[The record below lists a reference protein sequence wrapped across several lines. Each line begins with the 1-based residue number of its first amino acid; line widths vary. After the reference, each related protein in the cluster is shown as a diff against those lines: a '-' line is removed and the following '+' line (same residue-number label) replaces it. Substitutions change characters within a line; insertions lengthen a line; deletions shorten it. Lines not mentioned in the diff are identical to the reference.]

1 MDLQIEKLNDNYL
14 FKMLD
19 LSFQF
24 YDYSLEKEKYEEDID
39 SFIQEFS
46 SNIKSSETKFFLN
59 FFIEFIEKNLS
70 VDEKFLK
77 DQLEKISKFILFRTQ
92 TKFD

>member
-24 YDYSLEKEKYEEDID
+24 YDNSLEKEKYEEDID

-46 SNIKSSETKFFLN
+46 SNTKSNETKFFLN

-77 DQLEKISKFILFRTQ
+77 DHLEKISKFILFRTQ
-92 TKFD
+92 TKYD